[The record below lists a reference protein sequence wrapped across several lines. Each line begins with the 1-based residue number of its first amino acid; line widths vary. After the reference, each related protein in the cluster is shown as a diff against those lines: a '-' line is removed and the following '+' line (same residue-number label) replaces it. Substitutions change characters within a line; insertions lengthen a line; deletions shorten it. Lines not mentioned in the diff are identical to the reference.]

1 MAYFCYVSN
10 ISPQLTEHHL
20 RELFECCGPIKK
32 MELTAV
38 EPRSCIIQFGEE
50 AHAKAA
56 FFLSG
61 TPLGDRPLTVSLQ
74 APMSYAN
81 LPEGSPLI
89 AAQKRENQISRTIYV
104 GNLNLAI
111 DDDALRQFFSSAG
124 TVTATKMAETD
135 GKQTRFAFVEFDTP
149 EQAQMALTL
158 QGTVLADKAIKVG
171 KAVNP
176 IQKEESTSKDINAIM
191 RKVIIHAERLSKDI
205 ERSRSRSRGR
215 GRRHRSRSRDR
226 NRDRRRSRSRSP
238 PREIVIPRPRKE
250 EKPKVDRSGMFFD
263 GYRWQ
268 PIQPVLPGFSQLPA
282 ATKLFGIPPGQV
294 NQPPQGR

>member
-1 MAYFCYVSN
+1 
-10 ISPQLTEHHL
+10 
-20 RELFECCGPIKK
+20 
-32 MELTAV
+32 
-38 EPRSCIIQFGEE
+38 
-50 AHAKAA
+50 
-56 FFLSG
+56 
-61 TPLGDRPLTVSLQ
+61 
-74 APMSYAN
+74 MSYAN
-81 LPEGSPLI
+81 LPDGSPLI
-89 AAQKRENQISRTIYV
+89 AVQKRENQISRTIYV

-111 DDDALRQFFSSAG
+111 DEDALKQFFSSAG
-124 TVTATKMAETD
+124 TVVATKLAGESD

-176 IQKEESTSKDINAIM
+176 IQKNEEPSKNINEIM
-191 RKVIIHAERLSKDI
+191 RKVLMHTERLSKDI
-205 ERSRSRSRGR
+205 ERSRSRSRDR
-215 GRRHRSRSRDR
+215 GRRRRSRSRDS
-226 NRDRRRSRSRSP
+226 RDRHRERRRSRSRSP

-250 EKPKVDRSGMFFD
+250 DKPKVDRTGMFFD

>member
-1 MAYFCYVSN
+1 VSN
-10 ISPQLTEHHL
+10 ISPQLTENHL
-20 RELFECCGPIKK
+20 RELFECCGAIRK
-32 MELTAV
+32 MELTV
-38 EPRSCIIQFGEE
+38 GEPRSCIIQFGEE

-74 APMSYAN
+74 TPTSYVN
-81 LPEGSPLI
+81 LPEGSPLV
-89 AAQKRENQISRTIYV
+89 AAQRRENQISRTIYV

-111 DDDALRQFFSSAG
+111 DDDALKQFFSSAG
-124 TVTATKMAETD
+124 VVTATKLAGEAD

-176 IQKEESTSKDINAIM
+176 IQKNEEPSKNINEIM
-191 RKVIIHAERLSKDI
+191 RKVLAHTERLSKDI
-205 ERSRSRSRGR
+205 ERSRSRSRDR
-215 GRRHRSRSRDR
+215 SRRRRSRSRDS
-226 NRDRRRSRSRSP
+226 RDRTRERRRSRSRSP
-238 PREIVIPRPRKE
+238 PREIVMPRPRKE
-250 EKPKVDRSGMFFD
+250 DKPKVDRTGMFFD

-268 PIQPVLPGFSQLPA
+268 PIQPVIPGFSQLPA

>member
-1 MAYFCYVSN
+1 
-10 ISPQLTEHHL
+10 
-20 RELFECCGPIKK
+20 
-32 MELTAV
+32 MELTTT
-38 EPRSCIIQFGEE
+38 EPRSCTIQFGEE

-74 APMSYAN
+74 APMSYAA
-81 LPEGSPLI
+81 LPEGSPLV
-89 AAQKRENQISRTIYV
+89 AAQRRENQIARTIYV

-111 DDDALRQFFSSAG
+111 DEDALKQFFSSAG
-124 TVTATKMAETD
+124 TVTATKLAGESD

-176 IQKEESTSKDINAIM
+176 IQKTEEPSKNINEIM
-191 RKVIIHAERLSKDI
+191 RRVLAHTERLSKDI
-205 ERSRSRSRGR
+205 ERNS
-215 GRRHRSRSRDR
+215 RSRSRDR
-226 NRDRRRSRSRSP
+226 SRRRRSRSRSRDRHRDRRRSRSRSP

-250 EKPKVDRSGMFFD
+250 DKPKIDRTGMFFD

-268 PIQPVLPGFSQLPA
+268 PIQPVLPGFNQLPA

-294 NQPPQGR
+294 NQPPPGR

>member
-1 MAYFCYVSN
+1 MAHYCYVSN

-20 RELFECCGPIKK
+20 RELFECCGAIKK
-32 MELTAV
+32 MELTV
-38 EPRSCIIQFGEE
+38 GEPRTCTIQFGEE

-61 TPLGDRPLTVSLQ
+61 TPLGDRPLTVALQ
-74 APMSYAN
+74 TPMSYDGAGAN
-81 LPEGSPLI
+81 RSS
-89 AAQKRENQISRTIYV
+89 NQVARTIYV

-111 DDDALRQFFSSAG
+111 DEDALRQFFSSAG
-124 TVTATKMAETD
+124 TVTATKLAGEAD

-176 IQKEESTSKDINAIM
+176 IQKSDEPSKNINEIM
-191 RKVIIHAERLSKDI
+191 RKVLAHTERLSKDI
-205 ERSRSRSRGR
+205 ERSRSRSRDRG
-215 GRRHRSRSRDR
+215 GRRRRSRSRDSR
-226 NRDRRRSRSRSP
+226 DRHRDRRRSRSRSP
-238 PREIVIPRPRKE
+238 PREIVIPRARKE
-250 EKPKVDRSGMFFD
+250 DKPKVDRTGMFFD

-268 PIQPVLPGFSQLPA
+268 PIQPVLPGMSQLPA